1 MTDPAGIG
9 RILIICG
16 LGLAGIGLLIVLL
29 GRLGLPL
36 FQLPGDFK
44 IQGQAATC
52 FVPLATML
60 VLSLILT
67 IVLNLIVRA
76 LNK

>member
-16 LGLAGIGLLIVLL
+16 LGVAGIGLLIVLM

-36 FQLPGDFK
+36 FQLPGDIR

-52 FVPLATML
+52 FVPVATML

-67 IVLNLIVRA
+67 IVLNLVVRA

>member
-16 LGLAGIGLLIVLL
+16 LGVAGIGLLIVLL

-36 FQLPGDFK
+36 FQLPGDIR

-52 FVPLATML
+52 FVPVATML

-67 IVLNLIVRA
+67 IVLNLVVRA